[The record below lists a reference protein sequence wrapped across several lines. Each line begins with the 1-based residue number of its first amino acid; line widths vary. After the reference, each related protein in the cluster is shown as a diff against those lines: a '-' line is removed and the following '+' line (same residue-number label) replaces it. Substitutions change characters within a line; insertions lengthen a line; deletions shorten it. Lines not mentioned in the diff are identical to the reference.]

1 MEDLKVRIAK
11 QEPLMLCKCEGNGVR
26 PICQVYKKALLI
38 QFDQLAINLKPA
50 HQLTA
55 LLCSR
60 QRSTIIE

>member
-1 MEDLKVRIAK
+1 MENLKVRITK
-11 QEPLMLCKCEGNGVR
+11 HEPLMLCKCEGNGVR
-26 PICQVYKKALLI
+26 PIRQIYQKALLI
-38 QFDQLAINLKPA
+38 QLDQLAINLKPA